1 MAARV
6 ITALA
11 ILLVWFALIFPD
23 QLSRLTPGAL
33 LRLPVEG
40 LLLVALGLV
49 LPGAAR
55 RVVATVV
62 GLALGLLAILKIVDM
77 GFFSVLGQPF
87 NPLTDSSYLKSAVGV
102 LRDSAGPFRT
112 VAAVV
117 AAILVLGGRAA
128 ARHPVRPA
136 ADRGSPASIAPPQP
150 GR

>member
-11 ILLVWFALIFPD
+11 VLVVWFALIFPD

-55 RVVATVV
+55 RVVATVF
-62 GLALGLLAILKIVDM
+62 GLGLGLLAILKILDM
-77 GFFSVLGQPF
+77 GFFAVLGQPF
-87 NPLTDSSYLKSAVGV
+87 NPLTDCELSE
-102 LRDSAGPFRT
+102 
-112 VAAVV
+112 
-117 AAILVLGGRAA
+117 IGGR
-128 ARHPVRPA
+128 R
-136 ADRGSPASIAPPQP
+136 SP
-150 GR
+150 